1 MINGFLS
8 IVIFFILGIGILYS
22 QGTNGIAEDNF
33 SIQLD
38 KTAHLSTSFGLYFM
52 FYTLYSDSL
61 LLTISDSIPIPL
73 HSMIS
78 ATAVGFSY
86 EVYQSTTLSKSDGFS
101 VHDMVYNILG
111 IGFARFT
118 HEVFLY
124 FKEIL

>member
-1 MINGFLS
+1 MNS
-8 IVIFFILGIGILYS
+8 IVWLVLVFLLPAIILS
-22 QGTNGIAEDNF
+22 RGTIAEDNF
-33 SIQLD
+33 DIQLD
-38 KTAHLSTSFGLYFM
+38 KTAHLTTSFGLYFM
-52 FYTLYSDSL
+52 FYTLYSDTL
-61 LLTISDSIPIPL
+61 LFTLHDTIPIPL

-86 EVYQSTTLSKSDGFS
+86 EVYQSTKLSNSDGFS
-101 VHDMVYNILG
+101 VHDMFYNMVG

>member
-1 MINGFLS
+1 MKLLILLLLLLPCIVLS
-8 IVIFFILGIGILYS
+8 R
-22 QGTNGIAEDNF
+22 GTIAEDTF
-33 SIQLD
+33 EPQLD
-38 KTAHLSTSFGLYFM
+38 KIAHLGVSFGLYYT

-61 LLTISDSIPIPL
+61 LITLSDSIPIPL

-86 EVYQSTTLSKSDGFS
+86 EVYQSTKISKSDGFS
-101 VHDMVYNILG
+101 KHDMVYNLIG

>member
-1 MINGFLS
+1 MKLLILLLLLLPCIVLS
-8 IVIFFILGIGILYS
+8 R
-22 QGTNGIAEDNF
+22 GTIAEDTF
-33 SIQLD
+33 EPQLD
-38 KTAHLSTSFGLYFM
+38 KIAHLGVSFGLYYT

-61 LLTISDSIPIPL
+61 LITLSDSIPIPL

-78 ATAVGFSY
+78 ATAIGFSY
-86 EVYQSTTLSKSDGFS
+86 EVYQSTKFSNSDGFS
-101 VHDMVYNILG
+101 KHDMVYNLIG

>member
-1 MINGFLS
+1 MNS
-8 IVIFFILGIGILYS
+8 IVWLVLIFLLPAVILS
-22 QGTNGIAEDNF
+22 RGTIAEDNF
-33 SIQLD
+33 DIQLD
-38 KTAHLSTSFGLYFM
+38 KTAHLTTSFGLYFM
-52 FYTLYSDSL
+52 FYTLYSDTL
-61 LLTISDSIPIPL
+61 LFTLHDTIPIPL

-86 EVYQSTTLSKSDGFS
+86 EVYQSTKLSNSDGFS
-101 VHDMVYNILG
+101 VHDMVYNMIG

>member
-1 MINGFLS
+1 MNLLIGCILFLVLGS
-8 IVIFFILGIGILYS
+8 GIVLS
-22 QGTNGIAEDNF
+22 QTNGIAEDNF
-33 SIQLD
+33 NIQLD

-52 FYTLYSDSL
+52 FYTLYGDSL
-61 LLTISDSIPIPL
+61 LPMLSDSIPIPL

-86 EVYQSTTLSKSDGFS
+86 EVYQSTTLSRSDGFS
-101 VHDMVYNILG
+101 IHDMVYNLIG

-124 FKEIL
+124 FKDLP

>member
-8 IVIFFILGIGILYS
+8 IVIFFILGIGVVYS
-22 QGTNGIAEDNF
+22 RGMNGIAEDNF
-33 SIQLD
+33 TIQLD

-101 VHDMVYNILG
+101 VHDMFYNLLG

-124 FKEIL
+124 FKEIM

>member
-1 MINGFLS
+1 MNTPILILLILLPCVLLS
-8 IVIFFILGIGILYS
+8 RGV
-22 QGTNGIAEDNF
+22 IAEDTF
-33 SIQLD
+33 EPQLD
-38 KTAHLSTSFGLYFM
+38 KIAHLGVSFGLYYT

-61 LLTISDSIPIPL
+61 LITLSDSIPIPL

-86 EVYQSTTLSKSDGFS
+86 EVYQSTKFSNSDGFS
-101 VHDMVYNILG
+101 KHDMVYNLIG

-124 FKEIL
+124 FKEIM

>member
-1 MINGFLS
+1 MNLLSLS
-8 IVIFFILGIGILYS
+8 IVIILFCVGALYS
-22 QGTNGIAEDNF
+22 QENTIAEDTF
-33 SIQLD
+33 EPQLD
-38 KTAHLSTSFGLYFM
+38 KIAHLGVSFGLYYT

-61 LLTISDSIPIPL
+61 LITLSDSIPIPL

-78 ATAVGFSY
+78 ATAVGFTY
-86 EVYQSTTLSKSDGFS
+86 EVYQSTKISKSDGFS
-101 VHDMVYNILG
+101 KHDMVYNLIG